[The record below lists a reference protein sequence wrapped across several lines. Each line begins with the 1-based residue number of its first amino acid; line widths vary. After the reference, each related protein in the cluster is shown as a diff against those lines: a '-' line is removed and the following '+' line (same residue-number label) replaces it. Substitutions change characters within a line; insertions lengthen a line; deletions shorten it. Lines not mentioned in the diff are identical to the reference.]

1 MRVPVETNPARCIE
15 FARDT
20 WSMDEARRMGD
31 QGLFMYLQDVIV
43 IDGPVKVAPR
53 LTAFDHLHPDNV
65 ATRTWW
71 EERRA
76 L

>member
-1 MRVPVETNPARCIE
+1 
-15 FARDT
+15 
-20 WSMDEARRMGD
+20 MDEARRMGD